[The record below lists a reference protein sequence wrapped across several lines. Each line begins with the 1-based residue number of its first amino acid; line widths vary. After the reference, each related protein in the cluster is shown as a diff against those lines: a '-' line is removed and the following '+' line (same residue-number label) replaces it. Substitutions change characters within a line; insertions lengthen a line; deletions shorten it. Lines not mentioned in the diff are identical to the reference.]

1 MTSRLIPVMFVR
13 LGASLLL
20 ICCGLLSGCAATSRQ
35 TTAIDAQPSG
45 ASKAKQAGSKE
56 TSAAEKSVATKT
68 AEPAET
74 AGTKT
79 STPAT
84 SEKSSREKADTA
96 QTTAAVTAD
105 ELFVPSAERGA
116 KKQANADATV
126 SQTTRKLGFG
136 FNQETLK
143 QIDAELQDASSEE
156 RQFWFEQL
164 KQVDVALVP
173 EILRARRMSIKL
185 AEKSASSI
193 QTVSHETEATP
204 FGHSSLPG
212 AKSATKTGV
221 KRATAAPVETDSTSW
236 EVDLNETPVA
246 GDQAAAEMAQ
256 AMPQPAKASSVQVE
270 RGDLYAASR
279 KRTKAAA
286 AEPGSK
292 AQPGNPPMAFER
304 IEALPERITQQL
316 AQPEPSNPIE
326 LQGFEPAPAS
336 PKPLRDPSAPTL
348 LDGLIAED
356 DPATEL
362 SKTITRLESSIARL
376 KPGDTEAARLDYLKQ
391 HVELRMM
398 YLLAGRQE
406 RALTAIP
413 NVEPAHQEFWQ
424 QMLWGMANYFDKQHI
439 PAAADRASQTV
450 VQLDTAV
457 KRLSEKATLE
467 VRNVNFCQQIDYYG
481 NYVKFAKDEFRP
493 GQEVL
498 VYAEVDRFT
507 SEPTPDGQYRTRLRS
522 TIDLLS
528 PSGENRQHIEFT
540 ATEDLSRTVR
550 RDYFHNYQFT
560 IPDRLPLGPHT
571 LKLTIF
577 DELGNKMASYSVN
590 FLVK

>member
-1 MTSRLIPVMFVR
+1 MFVR
-13 LGASLLL
+13 LGALLLL

-35 TTAIDAQPSG
+35 TAAIDAQPSG
-45 ASKAKQAGSKE
+45 MSKVKQAAFKE
-56 TSAAEKSVATKT
+56 TLATEKNSLAKT
-68 AEPAET
+68 AEPSET
-74 AGTKT
+74 ASTKT

-84 SEKSSREKADTA
+84 PEKSGREKADTA
-96 QTTAAVTAD
+96 ETTAAVTAD

-116 KKQANADATV
+116 KKQGAADVTV

-212 AKSATKTGV
+212 AKSATKAGA
-221 KRATAAPVETDSTSW
+221 KKAATAATVETDATSW
-236 EVDLNETPVA
+236 EIDLNETA
-246 GDQAAAEMAQ
+246 IATDEAHSEMAEV
-256 AMPQPAKASSVQVE
+256 MPQPAKASAVQVE

-279 KRTKAAA
+279 KRTKSA
-286 AEPGSK
+286 AEPGNK
-292 AQPGNPPMAFER
+292 AAQDNPPMAFER
-304 IEALPERITQQL
+304 IEAIPERITQQL

-326 LQGFEPAPAS
+326 LQGFEPTPAS
-336 PKPLRDPSAPTL
+336 PKPVRDPNAPAL

-362 SKTITRLESSIARL
+362 NKTITRLESSIARL
-376 KPGDTEAARLDYLKQ
+376 KPGETETARLDYLKQ

-424 QMLWGMANYFDKQHI
+424 QMLWGMANYFDQQHI
-439 PAAADRASQTV
+439 PAATDRASQTV
-450 VQLDTAV
+450 VQLDMAV

-481 NYVKFAKDEFRP
+481 NYVKFGKDEFRP